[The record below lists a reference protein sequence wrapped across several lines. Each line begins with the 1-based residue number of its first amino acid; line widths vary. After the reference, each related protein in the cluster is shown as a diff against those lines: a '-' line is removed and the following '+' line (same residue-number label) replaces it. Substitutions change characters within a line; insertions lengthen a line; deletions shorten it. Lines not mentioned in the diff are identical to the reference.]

1 MTKYL
6 ILISNSV
13 LSNVIYVLKKNGIIW
28 LILIMLY
35 QFHFK
40 PLILAFGSHCH
51 IIDKDG
57 WCCGPFDARAIER
70 SKNLEGRKVI
80 EYHLMKQVLHLNL
93 PKSDGAIQG
102 PLITDGRN
110 SCKWTGPTVG
120 LSKSFIRVKISG
132 QNNFLV
138 VEIIFCY
145 TLKPS
150 R

>member
-13 LSNVIYVLKKNGIIW
+13 LSNVIYVLKKTGIIW

-40 PLILAFGSHCH
+40 PLILACGSLRH

-57 WCCGPFDARAIER
+57 WCCGPFDARAIKR
-70 SKNLEGRKVI
+70 SKNLEGLKVI
-80 EYHLMKQVLHLNL
+80 EYHLMKQVLLLNL

-120 LSKSFIRVKISG
+120 LSKFFIRVKISG
-132 QNNFLV
+132 QNFWKSL
-138 VEIIFCY
+138 
-145 TLKPS
+145 S
-150 R
+150 DG